1 MEQFITNLLDNLSV
15 KTISSR
21 EISKLT
27 GVRHDNVLR
36 DIDKL
41 NKSYKNLGFPRC
53 EEGYYNHPNTGN
65 QKHRCF
71 NLTRV
76 QTFDLITGYSR
87 ELRIKVIRRWEE
99 LEKGFVAHQQKKLP
113 NKRRHNRLTVT
124 RLNEIMRYV
133 CMIENT
139 DLRLVITDKLYEN
152 N

>member
-1 MEQFITNLLDNLSV
+1 MEQFITNLLDNLSG

-21 EISKLT
+21 EISDLT
-27 GVRHDNVLR
+27 GIRHDNVLR
-36 DIDKL
+36 DIDRL
-41 NKSYKNLGFPRC
+41 NKSYNNLALPKC
-53 EEGYYNHPNTGN
+53 EEGYYTHPNTGN

-99 LEKGFVAHQQKKLP
+99 LELGYVKPKQKKLP

-133 CMIENT
+133 CMIENSE
-139 DLRLVITDKLYEN
+139 LRMVITDKLYEN